1 MAIETRAQGR
11 PPRGEGEVGRTRLL
25 ERTRDALKSKPR
37 IDMQRREI
45 ALFAG
50 VTPALVSYYYP
61 DKWDLFAAAAK
72 PVIEA
77 YIAEVRS
84 VLHPDLPPRLKVL
97 SLITLFIDFNFH
109 QGYLLDFY
117 LENSD
122 RMARK
127 EDLNKLGEVLE
138 EMRLFFGDLLRD
150 GLVRGESPA
159 FIQSSLWG
167 LCKYL
172 AQQPRRSEV
181 LTSSEKERML
191 REMAA
196 NVCDLFLN
204 GAATP
209 HFPLIPDAVR
219 FSKESIIDAPVI
231 SVAITRTVEEVTRA
245 RGGHS
250 GRSDG
255 FIPA

>member
-1 MAIETRAQGR
+1 MPMEARSQGR
-11 PPRGEGEVGRTRLL
+11 PARGDGEVGRLRLL
-25 ERTRDALKSKPR
+25 ERTRDALKNKPR

-72 PVIEA
+72 PVIDT
-77 YIAEVRS
+77 YIEGVRGVLRSAGMPCLKVRS
-84 VLHPDLPPRLKVL
+84 
-97 SLITLFIDFNFH
+97 LIHLYVDFNFH

-127 EDLNKLGEVLE
+127 EDLREVHAIYGEMLVFFE
-138 EMRLFFGDLLRD
+138 ELLRD
-150 GLVRGESPA
+150 GLVRGGSPA

-172 AQQPRRSEV
+172 AQQPHLAAVADSPDKDRVLRSLAEEV
-181 LTSSEKERML
+181 CE
-191 REMAA
+191 
-196 NVCDLFLN
+196 LFLN

-209 HFPLIPDAVR
+209 HLFPELEAGAPAFPVDGSRADAAIGLMVR
-219 FSKESIIDAPVI
+219 G
-231 SVAITRTVEEVTRA
+231 T
-245 RGGHS
+245 
-250 GRSDG
+250 
-255 FIPA
+255 